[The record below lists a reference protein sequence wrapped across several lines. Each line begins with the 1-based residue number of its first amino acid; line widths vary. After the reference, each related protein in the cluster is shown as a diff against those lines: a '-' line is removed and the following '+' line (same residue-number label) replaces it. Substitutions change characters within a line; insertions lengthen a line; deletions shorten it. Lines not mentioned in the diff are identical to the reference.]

1 MHSHPLPWPI
11 TSWKELNGPS
21 SHRTK
26 FLSLPRLLL
35 PGSGI
40 TPQQIRDLADP
51 LALASTVLTT
61 APLAEVSEQSLE
73 AY

>member
-1 MHSHPLPWPI
+1 MDQAPI
-11 TSWKELNGPS
+11 APS
-21 SHRTK
+21 SY
-26 FLSLPRLLL
+26 LSPRLLL